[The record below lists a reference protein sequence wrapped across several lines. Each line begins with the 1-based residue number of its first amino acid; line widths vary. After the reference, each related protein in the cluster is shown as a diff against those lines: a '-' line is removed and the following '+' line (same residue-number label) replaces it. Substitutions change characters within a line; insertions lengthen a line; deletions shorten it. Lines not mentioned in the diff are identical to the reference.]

1 MGSLRYF
8 LEREVSNGI
17 IEQLEKL
24 DAADGGT
31 ARMDA
36 ASWAPG
42 RLFLELIIR
51 TSFLQATAG
60 TRRCICGARQPA
72 AGRCELD
79 LGGPVQHHRLPR
91 GRVEKSGEGDA
102 TWRTWQ
108 DAVFQQ
114 SPCLHG
120 AAQKEPALL
129 EELEAFSGLSFLDS
143 WEPVRDRNPEL
154 LLSTVCWRSPCRRR
168 LALIGTYPAHE
179 ERN

>member
-1 MGSLRYF
+1 LVGVVTLDDHKVTPDDSVTAGSKYITMGSLRYF

-36 ASWAPG
+36 VSWAPG
-42 RLFLELIIR
+42 RLVLELIIR

-60 TRRCICGARQPA
+60 TRRCISGARQPA

-91 GRVEKSGEGDA
+91 GRVEMSGEGDA
-102 TWRTWQ
+102 T
-108 DAVFQQ
+108 
-114 SPCLHG
+114 
-120 AAQKEPALL
+120 
-129 EELEAFSGLSFLDS
+129 
-143 WEPVRDRNPEL
+143 
-154 LLSTVCWRSPCRRR
+154 
-168 LALIGTYPAHE
+168 
-179 ERN
+179 